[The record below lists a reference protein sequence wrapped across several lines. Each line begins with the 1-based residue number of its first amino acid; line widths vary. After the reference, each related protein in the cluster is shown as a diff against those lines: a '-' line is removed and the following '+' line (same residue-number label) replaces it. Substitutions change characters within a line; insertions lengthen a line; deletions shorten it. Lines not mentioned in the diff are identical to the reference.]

1 METLIN
7 LLTCFGGGESSQLR
21 ARARV
26 SLKLHVRCLCS
37 SILLRFVYQLQ
48 VASESDTF
56 GFTLV
61 VAPPT
66 YVRVSLRKEKL
77 RYIWREEFE
86 NWTKFRRKHF
96 DGDRTTLRL
105 KHKPTTKMFPTKS
118 DVGIAI
124 RATQQS
130 FEPHPSAAA
139 S

>member
-1 METLIN
+1 MRLE
-7 LLTCFGGGESSQLR
+7 GG
-21 ARARV
+21 
-26 SLKLHVRCLCS
+26 VR
-37 SILLRFVYQLQ
+37 
-48 VASESDTF
+48 E
-56 GFTLV
+56 
-61 VAPPT
+61 
-66 YVRVSLRKEKL
+66 
-77 RYIWREEFE
+77 E